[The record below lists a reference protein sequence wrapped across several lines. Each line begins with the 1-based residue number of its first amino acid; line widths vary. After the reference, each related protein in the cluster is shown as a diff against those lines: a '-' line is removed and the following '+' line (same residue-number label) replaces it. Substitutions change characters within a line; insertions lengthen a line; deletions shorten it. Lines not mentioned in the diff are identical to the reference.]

1 MSASS
6 AVSPSSLVYL
16 VTGCSSGFG
25 REFVKAILQRNDK
38 VIATARSI
46 DKIQDLQQIG
56 AAILQLDV
64 TAGLESLQA
73 TMRKAVAIY
82 GRIDVLINNA
92 GIAMT
97 GALEDLTP
105 EETLQQFDTNVFG
118 LLNCTRA
125 ILPHMREKKSGKII
139 IIGSVVGWRSTPAAG
154 IYAASKFAIEGVAEA
169 LRGELAPLNIDVLLV
184 EPGLFTTDVFA
195 NMYTRKPKI
204 EAYTEI
210 VEQRANALSP
220 ENSAKMPGDPV
231 KLVQIVLDVSTSK
244 GVANGKK
251 MPFRLPMGSDSY
263 QRITEKCKDV
273 LKELEPWKEIIMS
286 SDK

>member
-1 MSASS
+1 
-6 AVSPSSLVYL
+6 
-16 VTGCSSGFG
+16 
-25 REFVKAILQRNDK
+25 
-38 VIATARSI
+38 
-46 DKIQDLQQIG
+46 
-56 AAILQLDV
+56 
-64 TAGLESLQA
+64 
-73 TMRKAVAIY
+73 
-82 GRIDVLINNA
+82 
-92 GIAMT
+92 MT

-105 EETLQQFDTNVFG
+105 EETFQQFDTNVFG

-251 MPFRLPMGSDSY
+251 CRSDF
-263 QRITEKCKDV
+263 QWAQIHTRG
-273 LKELEPWKEIIMS
+273 
-286 SDK
+286 

>member
-82 GRIDVLINNA
+82 GRIDV
-92 GIAMT
+92 
-97 GALEDLTP
+97 
-105 EETLQQFDTNVFG
+105 
-118 LLNCTRA
+118 
-125 ILPHMREKKSGKII
+125 
-139 IIGSVVGWRSTPAAG
+139 
-154 IYAASKFAIEGVAEA
+154 
-169 LRGELAPLNIDVLLV
+169 
-184 EPGLFTTDVFA
+184 
-195 NMYTRKPKI
+195 
-204 EAYTEI
+204 
-210 VEQRANALSP
+210 
-220 ENSAKMPGDPV
+220 
-231 KLVQIVLDVSTSK
+231 
-244 GVANGKK
+244 
-251 MPFRLPMGSDSY
+251 
-263 QRITEKCKDV
+263 
-273 LKELEPWKEIIMS
+273 
-286 SDK
+286 